1 MQEFFTGNYYLCS
14 LYTRYKPGADHTGSE
29 LRGVRCPLYTLPLVA
44 CHVDVEYQRV
54 TTRALDDVEENL
66 QMADARRNTLRMG
79 RENSSELRIFKNSPA
94 HARNF
99 NDITKP
105 TNDTCAP

>member
-14 LYTRYKPGADHTGSE
+14 LYTRYINQALITQGPSF
-29 LRGVRCPLYTLPLVA
+29 GVRCPLYTLPLVA

-79 RENSSELRIFKNSPA
+79 REHSSELRI
-94 HARNF
+94 
-99 NDITKP
+99 
-105 TNDTCAP
+105 